1 MLRALLDIIFPPVCL
16 LCGESSLK
24 KGFCEACLMLIE
36 KERITTPICSTCGT
50 PFPSP
55 KGVDHECGR
64 CLKERPHFKSARSA
78 FVYDGRLL
86 NAIHRFKYGGDTSLA
101 VPLARSVLGALAP
114 SNNCLVVPVP
124 LHPKKLKARGFNQSL
139 LIARELARLTGFP
152 VSYDNLKRARD
163 TGQQVGLK
171 SLERNKNVAGAFILQ
186 DPVAFKDK
194 KALLVDDV
202 ITTGATI
209 NECARL
215 LKNAGA
221 EVFALTVARTV
232 KV

>member
-1 MLRALLDIIFPPVCL
+1 MIKALLDIIFVPVCL
-16 LCGESSLK
+16 LCGKRSLK
-24 KGFCEACLMLIE
+24 KGFCEECLSLIE

-50 PFPSP
+50 PFPSS

-64 CLKERPHFKSARSA
+64 CLKDRPHYKAARSA

-86 NAIHRFKYGGDTSLA
+86 DAIHRFKYAGDTSLA
-101 VPLARSVLGALAP
+101 VPLARSALGALDP
-114 SNNCLVVPVP
+114 SSPCIVVPVP
-124 LHPKKLKARGFNQSL
+124 LHPAKLKARGFNQSL
-139 LIARELARLTGFP
+139 LIARELARLTDYP
-152 VSYDNLKRARD
+152 LSYNNLKRARD

-171 SLERNKNVAGAFILQ
+171 SDERNKNVAGAFILQ
-186 DPVAFKDK
+186 DHALFKGK

-209 NECARL
+209 NECAKL
-215 LKNAGA
+215 LKLAGA

>member
-1 MLRALLDIIFPPVCL
+1 MFKALLDIIFPPVCL

-50 PFPSP
+50 PFLSP

-64 CLKERPHFKSARSA
+64 CLKERPHFKAARSA

-86 NAIHRFKYGGDTSLA
+86 DAIHRFKYGGDTSLA
-101 VPLARSVLGALAP
+101 VPLARSALGALDQ
-114 SNNCLVVPVP
+114 SNDCLVVPVP
-124 LHPKKLKARGFNQSL
+124 LHPLRLKARGFNQSL
-139 LIARELARLTGFP
+139 LIARELARLTAFP
-152 VSYDNLKRARD
+152 LSYSNLKRARD

-171 SLERNKNVAGAFILQ
+171 SVERNKNVAGAFILQ
-186 DPVAFKDK
+186 DPIAFKGK

-215 LKNAGA
+215 LKLAGA